1 MLRGQNQKTGP
12 GLRTPSQSHMQTL
25 ENIGQIPG
33 PGIPYLK
40 PEETPT
46 AEYTPQHKA
55 QAKGRLTKFD
65 GPHLQ
70 KTKQKS

>member
-1 MLRGQNQKTGP
+1 
-12 GLRTPSQSHMQTL
+12 MQTL